1 MTARTER
8 PVVAYRVAVAAVLA
22 AEATLLLWNAWRYDW
37 LRGYDAFANDQYARI
52 LSTEYRLPSASESGS
67 WHTPPLWFALAGAL
81 RRAATSMGW
90 EPAQRPGQLLAAA
103 AGLAVCVLV
112 LLLARELWPGRRIL
126 HLVALVLASASPALV
141 RASAMYHPETLATAL
156 AAGGVLVAVRGLRR
170 RWTPLDGVGAGAL
183 LGLAAVTRLWALPV
197 LVAVVAVVGF
207 DAWRRRRWAAGA
219 ALLAT
224 SLVLLAPW
232 LANEEVEHGS
242 ALAFNRPPPTGSM
255 LARRPRSF
263 YLGPRALRVFDHP
276 VTPLFRNEL
285 LPQLYAD
292 WWGDWALTWDSPPP
306 PAPGQLLPA
315 RVVTERTRQMFAG
328 VVPSVLALAGLVAL
342 AVLATARR
350 SAPLAVLPLTA
361 VALLAAYVVFSVRYP
376 SVDGDTIKGT
386 YLLMALPACCVGAA
400 FVVDALRPRGPTWA
414 VVTAA
419 CLAVIVA
426 VQLPFLVL

>member
-8 PVVAYRVAVAAVLA
+8 PVVAYRVAVAVVLG
-22 AEATLLLWNAWRYDW
+22 AEAALLLWNAWRYDW
-37 LRGYDAFANDQYARI
+37 LRGYDAFANDQYSRI
-52 LSTEYRLPSASESGS
+52 LSTEHRLPSPTESGS

-81 RRAATSMGW
+81 GRVATSMGW
-90 EPAQRPGQLLAAA
+90 EPAQRPGQVLAAL

-112 LLLARELWPGRRIL
+112 FLLARELWPGRRML

-170 RWTPLDGVGAGAL
+170 RWTPIDGVGAGAL

-197 LVAVVAVVGF
+197 LVAVVVVVVF

-219 ALLAT
+219 ALVAT

-242 ALAFNRPPPTGSM
+242 ALAFNRPAPTESI
-255 LARRPRSF
+255 LARRPPSF
-263 YLGPRALRVFDHP
+263 YLGPRTLRVFDHP

-306 PAPGQLLPA
+306 PGAGQLLPA
-315 RVVTERTRQMFAG
+315 RVVSERTRQMFVG
-328 VVPSVLALAGLVAL
+328 IFPSVLALAGLVAL
-342 AVLATARR
+342 AMLASARR
-350 SAPLAVLPLTA
+350 SAGLAVLPLTA
-361 VALLAAYVVFSVRYP
+361 VAVLAAYVVFAVRYP

-386 YLLMALPACCVGAA
+386 YLLMALPASCVGAA
-400 FVVDALRPRGPTWA
+400 FVVDVLRPRGPVWA
-414 VVTAA
+414 VVTVA
-419 CLAVIVA
+419 CLAVVVA

>member
-8 PVVAYRVAVAAVLA
+8 PVVAYRAAVAAVLA
-22 AEATLLLWNAWRYDW
+22 AEAALLLWNAWRYDW

-52 LSTEYRLPSASESGS
+52 LSTDYRLPSASESGS

-90 EPAQRPGQLLAAA
+90 EPVQRPGQLLAAA

-112 LLLARELWPGRRIL
+112 LLLARELWPGRRML

-170 RWTPLDGVGAGAL
+170 RWTLLDGVGAGAL

-197 LVAVVAVVGF
+197 LVAVVVVVGF
-207 DAWRRRRWAAGA
+207 AAWRRRRWAPGA

-242 ALAFNRPPPTGSM
+242 ALAFNRAPPTGSM
-255 LARRPRSF
+255 LARRPRDF

-306 PAPGQLLPA
+306 PAPAQLLPA
-315 RVVTERTRQMFAG
+315 RVVTERTRQMFVG

-350 SAPLAVLPLTA
+350 SAALAVLPLTA

-400 FVVDALRPRGPTWA
+400 FVVDVLRPRGPVWA